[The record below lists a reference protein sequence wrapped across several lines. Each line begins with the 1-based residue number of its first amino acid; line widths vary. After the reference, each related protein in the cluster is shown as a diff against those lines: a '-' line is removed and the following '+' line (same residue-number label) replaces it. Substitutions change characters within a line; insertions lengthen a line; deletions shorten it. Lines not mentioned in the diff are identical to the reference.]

1 MKNFFLGIIFILLGV
16 LLLLD
21 NLEVL
26 DFFET
31 IGTYWPLLLIF
42 VGIYYILYS
51 KNKELEKH
59 KNIQNDL
66 IHHSS
71 LYRDI
76 DLKFESKNFKGG
88 SVSTFI
94 GNINL
99 DISNIEFSGGEK
111 ILRVN
116 SFIGDIFLKIPDK
129 YNLSFNCSTA
139 LGDLKVLDKSSNGL
153 FRNLK
158 FEVVKSESTSQKIH
172 IITSQ
177 FIGDLKI
184 N

>member
-1 MKNFFLGIIFILLGV
+1 MKNFLLGIFLVLLGV

-31 IGTYWPLLLIF
+31 VGTYWPILLILI
-42 VGIYYILYS
+42 GIYYIIYKGKEH
-51 KNKELEKH
+51 KNN
-59 KNIQNDL
+59 KNIQDDV
-66 IHHSS
+66 IRKSS
-71 LYRDI
+71 VFSDI
-76 DLKFESKNFKGG
+76 DLAVESKNFKGG
-88 SVSTFI
+88 LISTFI
-94 GNINL
+94 GSINL
-99 DISNIEFSGGEK
+99 DISNIELK
-111 ILRVN
+111 ANDNILKLN
-116 SFIGDIFLKIPDK
+116 SFIGDIFIKLPSS
-129 YNLSFNCSTA
+129 YNFSFNCSTA

-158 FEVVKSESTSQKIH
+158 FEVVKSENPNQKIH

-184 N
+184 K

>member
-1 MKNFFLGIIFILLGV
+1 MKNFLLGIVLILLGM

-21 NLEVL
+21 NLDVL

-31 IGTYWPLLLIF
+31 VGTYWPLLLIL
-42 VGIYYILYS
+42 VGIYYIFY
-51 KNKELEKH
+51 KGKHLERD

-66 IHHSS
+66 IHQSS
-71 LYRDI
+71 VFNDI
-76 DLKFESKNFKGG
+76 DLTIESKNFKGG

-94 GNINL
+94 GDISL
-99 DISNIEFSGGEK
+99 DISNVELKDTNK
-111 ILRVN
+111 ILRVS
-116 SFIGDIFLKIPDK
+116 SFIGDIYIKIPEN
-129 YNLSFNCSTA
+129 YNLSFDCSTA

-158 FEVVKSESTSQKIH
+158 FEVVKSESSIQKIQ

-177 FIGDLKI
+177 LIGDLKI